1 MSILVAAPIL
11 LTMTLLVSGIAKL
24 GERRGTQ
31 DAMTSL
37 RLPARGTHH
46 LVAGVLPVAEIV
58 VALLLWVPLVPL
70 QVVLALFAL
79 VLMLAYLVIIARA
92 LTFPEKVECSC
103 FGSLASPTVSRATL
117 ARNVLLSLL
126 ALVTVVAAAQGSIA
140 HAVVRSP
147 LSLLAMVVVLVVAMV
162 LVVLVLGGV
171 EKSDAEGTATAAPAR
186 AEGGLVTPAE
196 AEDDEEL
203 ADYERTATPA
213 AILQREDGELVSLRQ
228 LTSQR
233 AALLV
238 FATEGCGPCERVLDE
253 MPGWIE
259 HLGPVMQVHAVFR
272 SPADRLLPRTLAR
285 VEGYALHDPQFTAR
299 EQLGSRGTPMAV
311 LLGADGQLAGGPVA
325 GGEQVISFVQEIIE
339 QVDMAQRSGELSAT
353 APTPGPAAPR
363 P

>member
-11 LTMTLLVSGIAKL
+11 LSIILLVSGIAKL

-46 LVAGVLPVAEIV
+46 LVAAVLPAAEIV
-58 VALLLWVPLVPL
+58 LALLLWVPLVPL
-70 QVVLALFAL
+70 QVVLAVVATL
-79 VLMLAYLVIIARA
+79 LMAAYLVIIARA
-92 LTFPEKVECSC
+92 LTFEEKVECSC
-103 FGSLASPTVSRATL
+103 FGSLASPTVSKATL
-117 ARNVLLSLL
+117 ARNVLLTLL
-126 ALVTVVAAAQGSIA
+126 ALVTVTAAARGQIA
-140 HAVVRSP
+140 DALVRAP
-147 LSLLAMVVVLVVAMV
+147 LSLLTLVVVLVVAMA

-171 EKSDAEGTATAAPAR
+171 ERTAEPGASRAPTPAPH
-186 AEGGLVTPAE
+186 EGDQLVTPSGE
-196 AEDDEEL
+196 VDDEEL
-203 ADYERTATPA
+203 EDYERTAIPA

-259 HLGPVMQVHAVFR
+259 QLGPVMQVHAVFR
-272 SPADRLLPRTLAR
+272 SPAEKLLPRTLAR
-285 VEGYALHDPQFTAR
+285 VQRHALHDLQFTAR

-325 GGEQVISFVQEIIE
+325 GGEQVISFVDEIKE
-339 QVDMAQRSGELSAT
+339 QIAMAQDSGELPT
-353 APTPGPAAPR
+353 ADPV
-363 P
+363 